1 MADLFKRILC
11 AIDFD
16 PNSKLVID
24 MARRIAEQGGAKL
37 TLFHVVPV
45 PIQVVGQP
53 IALEPFTAAE
63 TSAKMHLDRFADEHL
78 GKTAV
83 AYETVVTSGDPA
95 SEIVRAARE
104 LNPDLVVMATHGRT
118 GLSHL
123 ILGSVAERVVRESSR
138 PVLTVRGPRG

>member
-1 MADLFKRILC
+1 MADLFNRILC

-16 PNSKLVID
+16 PNSTQVMEL
-24 MARRIAEQGGAKL
+24 ARRVAEHTGAKL
-37 TLFHVVPV
+37 ILFHVVPV

-63 TSAKMHLDRFADEHL
+63 TSAKMQLDKFAEEHL
-78 GKTAV
+78 GTTAV

-95 SEIVRAARE
+95 SEIVRAVRE
-104 LNPDLVVMATHGRT
+104 QNADLVMMATHGRM

-123 ILGSVAERVVRESSR
+123 ILGSVAERVVRESPR
-138 PVLTVRGPRG
+138 PVLTVRGHRG